1 LEAEVPRPE
10 FDIFGLGTIAVDD
23 CLYVDSYPPP
33 DQKVRINREGR
44 NVGGQIA
51 TALAAASRLGAH
63 CAYAA
68 VLGED
73 ELSTAAFD
81 ALRTAGVDCRFVQ
94 RSPGAGPIHS
104 VIIVDEKSSTR
115 NIFYDVSRT
124 VPVPANQISPAT
136 MGNTR
141 VLLVD
146 QFGPDTAIHAA
157 RLAHRTGAAVVMDL
171 EWLDAPRLDE
181 MMLLSDHL
189 LVPRDFAAAYTG
201 SSTPALAAEEL
212 HRRNPRACTAVTCG
226 TDGCYFL
233 HASAPVQHLPAPRVE
248 SLETTGCGD
257 VFHGAYA
264 AALAGGK
271 EILDCL
277 RFASAAAAV
286 FATRPSGWQ
295 NLPTADDVNRLM
307 TKTYS
312 RRFE

>member
-1 LEAEVPRPE
+1 MPRPE

-33 DQKVRINREGR
+33 DQKSRINREGR

-51 TALAAASRLGAH
+51 TALAAACRLGAH
-63 CAYAA
+63 CAYGTM
-68 VLGED
+68 LGED
-73 ELSTAAFD
+73 ELSAAARN
-81 ALRTAGVDCRFVQ
+81 ALETAGVDCRFVQ

-104 VIIVDEKSSTR
+104 VIVLDEKAGTR
-115 NIFYDVSRT
+115 NIFYNASRT
-124 VPVPANQISPAT
+124 VPVPASQISPEM

-141 VLLVD
+141 VMLTD

-157 RLAHRTGAAVVMDL
+157 QCARQKGVAVVMDL
-171 EWLDAPRLDE
+171 EWPDAPRLDE
-181 MMLLSDHL
+181 MMPLADHL
-189 LVPRDFAAAYTG
+189 LVPRDFAAACTG
-201 SSTPALAAEEL
+201 MSTPSQAAEEL
-212 HRRNPRACTAVTCG
+212 HRRSPRACTAVTCG
-226 TDGCYFL
+226 REGCYYL
-233 HASAPVQHLPAPRVE
+233 NGSAPVQHLAAPRVE

-271 EILDCL
+271 DVLDCL

-295 NLPTADDVNRLM
+295 HLPATGDVILLM
-307 TKTYS
+307 TKTY
-312 RRFE
+312 

>member
-1 LEAEVPRPE
+1 MPRPE

-33 DQKVRINREGR
+33 DQKARINREGR

-51 TALAAASRLGAH
+51 TALAAASRLGAR

-73 ELSTAAFD
+73 ELSVAALA
-81 ALRTAGVDCRFVQ
+81 ALETAGVDCRFIQ
-94 RSPGAGPIHS
+94 RAPGAGPIHS
-104 VIIVDEKSSTR
+104 VIILDEKAGTR
-115 NIFYDVSRT
+115 NIFFNVSRT
-124 VPVPANQISPAT
+124 APVPASQISQET
-136 MGNTR
+136 IGSTR

-157 RLAHRTGAAVVMDL
+157 RLARQAGTAVVMDL

-181 MMLLSDHL
+181 MMSLADHL
-189 LVPRDFAAAYTG
+189 LVPRDFAVAYTG
-201 SSTPALAAEEL
+201 SSTSAQAAEEL

-226 TDGCYFL
+226 TEGCYYL
-233 HASAPVQHLPAPRVE
+233 HASAPVQHLPTWRVE
-248 SLETTGCGD
+248 SVETTGCGD

-271 EILDCL
+271 EVLDCL
-277 RFASAAAAV
+277 RFASAAAAA
-286 FATRPSGWQ
+286 FATCPSGWQ
-295 NLPTADDVNRLM
+295 NLPTATDVNRLM
-307 TKTYS
+307 TKAY
-312 RRFE
+312 

>member
-1 LEAEVPRPE
+1 MPRPE

-23 CLYVDSYPPP
+23 CLYVDSYPLP
-33 DQKVRINREGR
+33 DQKMRINREGR

-51 TALAAASRLGAH
+51 TALAAASRLGAR

-73 ELSTAAFD
+73 ELSAAAFD
-81 ALRTAGVDCRFVQ
+81 ALKTAGVDCRFVQ
-94 RSPGAGPIHS
+94 RTQSAGPIHS
-104 VIIVDEKSSTR
+104 VIILDEKSGTR
-115 NIFYDVSRT
+115 NIFYNVSRT
-124 VPVPANQISPAT
+124 APVPANQISAET
-136 MGNTR
+136 ISNTR

-157 RLAHRTGAAVVMDL
+157 RLARKADAAVVMDL

-181 MMLLSDHL
+181 MMQLADHL
-189 LVPRDFAAAYTG
+189 LVPRDFAVAYTG
-201 SSTPALAAEEL
+201 SQTPAQAAEEL
-212 HRRNPRACTAVTCG
+212 HRRNTRACTAVTCG
-226 TDGCYFL
+226 TEGCYYL
-233 HASAPVQHLPAPRVE
+233 HDSASVQHLPAPRVE

-264 AALAGGK
+264 AALAAGK
-271 EILDCL
+271 NAPDCL

-295 NLPTADDVNRLM
+295 HMPTTDDVNHLL
-307 TKTYS
+307 TKTY
-312 RRFE
+312 

>member
-1 LEAEVPRPE
+1 MPRPE

-33 DQKVRINREGR
+33 DHKVRINREGR

-63 CAYAA
+63 CTYAS

-73 ELSTAAFD
+73 ELSVAAFE
-81 ALRTAGVDCRFVQ
+81 ALISAGVDCRFVQ

-104 VIIVDEKSSTR
+104 VIILDEKAGTR

-124 VPVPANQISPAT
+124 APVPVSQISTQTIA
-136 MGNTR
+136 NTR
-141 VLLVD
+141 VLLTD

-157 RLAHRTGAAVVMDL
+157 HLARETGASVVMDL

-181 MMLLSDHL
+181 MMSLADHL
-189 LVPRDFAAAYTG
+189 LVPRDFAVACTR
-201 SSTPALAAEEL
+201 SFTPAQAAEEL
-212 HRRNPRACTAVTCG
+212 HRRSQRACTAVTCG
-226 TDGCYFL
+226 REGCYYL
-233 HASAPVQHLPAPRVE
+233 HASAPVQHLPAPQVE
-248 SLETTGCGD
+248 CLETTGCGD

-264 AALAGGK
+264 AALASGR

-295 NLPTADDVNRLM
+295 HLPSADDVNHLM
-307 TKTYS
+307 TKTY
-312 RRFE
+312 

>member
-1 LEAEVPRPE
+1 MPRPE

-23 CLYVDSYPPP
+23 CLYVDSYPLP
-33 DQKVRINREGR
+33 DQKVKINREGR

-68 VLGED
+68 MLGED
-73 ELSTAAFD
+73 ELSSAAFE
-81 ALRTAGVDCRFVQ
+81 ALKTAGVKCRFIH

-104 VIIVDEKSSTR
+104 IIILDEKAGTR
-115 NIFYDVSRT
+115 NIFYNVSRT
-124 VPVPANQISPAT
+124 APVAVGQISPETIGSA
-136 MGNTR
+136 R

-157 RLAHRTGAAVVMDL
+157 HLARKAGIAVVMDL

-181 MMLLSDHL
+181 MMSLADHL
-189 LVPRDFAAAYTG
+189 LVPRDFAAACTG
-201 SSTPALAAEEL
+201 MPTPAQAAEEL
-212 HRRNPRACTAVTCG
+212 HRRSPRACTAVTCG
-226 TDGCYFL
+226 REGCYFI
-233 HASAPVQHLPAPRVE
+233 HASEPVQHLPAPQIE

-257 VFHGAYA
+257 VFHGSYA
-264 AALAGGK
+264 AALACGK
-271 EILDCL
+271 NVPDCL

-295 NLPTADDVNRLM
+295 QLPTAADVNRLM
-307 TKTYS
+307 TKTY
-312 RRFE
+312 

>member
-1 LEAEVPRPE
+1 MPRPE

-33 DQKVRINREGR
+33 DQKSRINREGR

-51 TALAAASRLGAH
+51 TALAAACRLGAH
-63 CAYAA
+63 CAYGTM
-68 VLGED
+68 LGED
-73 ELSTAAFD
+73 ELSAAARN
-81 ALRTAGVDCRFVQ
+81 ALETAGVDCRFVQ

-104 VIIVDEKSSTR
+104 VIVLDEKAGTR
-115 NIFYDVSRT
+115 NIFYNVSRT
-124 VPVPANQISPAT
+124 VPVPASQISPEM

-141 VLLVD
+141 VMLTD

-157 RLAHRTGAAVVMDL
+157 QCARQKGVAVVMDL
-171 EWLDAPRLDE
+171 EWPDAPRLDE
-181 MMLLSDHL
+181 MMPLADHL
-189 LVPRDFAAAYTG
+189 LVPRDFAAACTG
-201 SSTPALAAEEL
+201 FSTPSQAAEEL
-212 HRRNPRACTAVTCG
+212 HRRSPRACTAVTCG
-226 TDGCYFL
+226 REGCYYIL
-233 HASAPVQHLPAPRVE
+233 ASAPVQHLPAPRVE

-271 EILDCL
+271 DVLDCL

-295 NLPTADDVNRLM
+295 HLPATGDVILLM
-307 TKTYS
+307 TKTY
-312 RRFE
+312 

>member
-1 LEAEVPRPE
+1 MPRPE

-63 CAYAA
+63 CAYGA

-73 ELSTAAFD
+73 EFSTAAFD
-81 ALRTAGVDCRFVQ
+81 ALQTAAVDCRFIQ
-94 RSPGAGPIHS
+94 RTPGAGPIHS
-104 VIIVDEKSSTR
+104 VIILNEKTGTR
-115 NIFYDVSRT
+115 NIFYNLSRT
-124 VPVPANQISPAT
+124 APVPANQINAAT

-141 VLLVD
+141 LLLVD
-146 QFGPDTAIHAA
+146 QFGPDTAIHSA
-157 RLAHRTGAAVVMDL
+157 RLAHQTGASVVMDL

-181 MMLLSDHL
+181 MMSLADHL
-189 LVPRDFAAAYTG
+189 LVPRDFAVAYTK
-201 SSTPALAAEEL
+201 SATPAQAAEEL

-226 TDGCYFL
+226 TEGCYYL

-264 AALAGGK
+264 AALAGDK
-271 EILDCL
+271 NVLDCL

-295 NLPTADDVNRLM
+295 HMPTTDDVNRLIA
-307 TKTYS
+307 KTYS
-312 RRFE
+312 LKEI